1 MAAVVAGA
9 LGSRQRSGNCRIP
22 EASTTHT
29 EMHCGGAPSA
39 AVGHGEGASGVGSSA
54 IDTPLD
60 SKPASNHSPANAAP
74 DVRMREL

>member
-1 MAAVVAGA
+1 
-9 LGSRQRSGNCRIP
+9 
-22 EASTTHT
+22 
-29 EMHCGGAPSA
+29 
-39 AVGHGEGASGVGSSA
+39 VGHGEGASGVGSSA